1 MKTAATELGID
12 VIHDRARSPELLQ
25 RLTELEPDVAVV
37 VAYGSI
43 LPVTLLEVPP
53 KGFVNLHFSLLPRYR
68 GAAPVQRAIMN
79 GEQMSGASIMVL
91 TEGMDEG
98 PLIGTRSVPIEP
110 DDTSA
115 TYGAKVAVL
124 GAEALVTTL
133 PLYVNGMLEPVPQED
148 REATY
153 ADKLSTDDARIDWRM
168 PSTKIRDLARA
179 LDPDPGAWTL
189 LDDNRVKV
197 FRAADAE
204 TISSLDPGSIS
215 TVGGRLLVGTGDGTL
230 SLEEVQP
237 ATKKRM
243 SGGDLVRGMRLTDGA
258 RMGA

>member
-1 MKTAATELGID
+1 MKTAAIELGID

-25 RLTELEPDVAVV
+25 RLTQLDPDVAVV

-43 LPVTLLEVPP
+43 LPVTLLEVPQ
-53 KGFVNLHFSLLPRYR
+53 KGFVNLHFSLLPKYR

-79 GEQMSGASIMVL
+79 GEQVSGTSIMVL

-98 PLIGTRSVPIEP
+98 PLIGSREVPIQP

-115 TYGAKVAVL
+115 TYGARVADV
-124 GAEALVTTL
+124 GAETL
-133 PLYVNGMLEPVPQED
+133 ATMLPMYVNGSLEPVPQDD

-153 ADKLSTDDARIDWRM
+153 ADKLSTDDARIDWSM
-168 PSTKIRDLARA
+168 SSTRIRDLVRA

-189 LDDNRVKV
+189 LDGTRVKV
-197 FRAADAE
+197 FRVAAAE
-204 TISSLDPGSIS
+204 VSRIDPGSIS

-230 SLEEVQP
+230 SLEGVQP

-243 SGGDLVRGMRLTDGA
+243 SGGDLVRGMRLTDDTRIGA
-258 RMGA
+258 